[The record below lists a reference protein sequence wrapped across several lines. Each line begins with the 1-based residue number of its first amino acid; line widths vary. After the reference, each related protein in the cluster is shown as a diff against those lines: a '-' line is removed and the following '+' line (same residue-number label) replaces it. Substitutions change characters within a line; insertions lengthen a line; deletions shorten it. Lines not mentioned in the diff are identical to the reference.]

1 VIRKTERARRVMLK
15 SLAHDGVNT
24 RSVLTNY
31 VSLVVREVVVACPA
45 WMIKGVSKVPLVS
58 TYAGV

>member
-1 VIRKTERARRVMLK
+1 MLE

-24 RSVLTNY
+24 RTVLTNY
-31 VSLVVREVVVACPA
+31 VSLVIREVVVACPA
-45 WMIKGVSKVPLVS
+45 WIIKGVNKEPLVS

>member
-1 VIRKTERARRVMLK
+1 MLK

-24 RSVLTNY
+24 RTVFTNY
-31 VSLVVREVVVACPA
+31 VSLVVGEVVVACPA

-58 TYAGV
+58 TYAVV